1 MLTFRKILL
10 LSLLAFFSIACST
23 NPHSSMAGSVAMKIS
38 ESKGVA
44 CLFGDSPKIGDTL
57 TLFETKC
64 TDGVKS
70 KESTG
75 VNCKMVKS
83 GEATIVRMMN
93 DHYAEFETKLSVPFQ
108 EGYMIKLTR

>member
-1 MLTFRKILL
+1 MSPVRKILALAL
-10 LSLLAFFSIACST
+10 LTFFSIGCST
-23 NPHSSMAGSVAMKIS
+23 SQHSNMAGSVAMKIND
-38 ESKGVA
+38 SKGVA
-44 CLFGDSPKIGDTL
+44 CLFGDSPKIGDSL

-70 KESTG
+70 KESAG

-93 DHYAEFETKLSVPFQ
+93 DHYAEFETKLGVPFQ
-108 EGYMIKLTR
+108 EGYMIKLSR